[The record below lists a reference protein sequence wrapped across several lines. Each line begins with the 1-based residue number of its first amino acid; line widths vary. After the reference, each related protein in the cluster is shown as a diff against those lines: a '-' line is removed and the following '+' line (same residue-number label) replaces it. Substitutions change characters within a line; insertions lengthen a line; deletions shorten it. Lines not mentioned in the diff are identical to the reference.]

1 MKSIG
6 KIAQVLTKV
15 VEIFHWVGTA
25 LMAAATVCAGV
36 APSFLKYFVAFDAK
50 ECCGAELSVWGFEI
64 TAPVKDGRVDTLFF
78 ILFGIGATVMLAL
91 MALIFRDL
99 NLIIKRSEG
108 KTPFLPENV
117 RSFREVGLLSILVPM
132 VGTIMSVIARI
143 VLGAEAAEISA
154 NLGGLVIGI
163 VILTF
168 TEYFV
173 RGIELERDV
182 DGLV

>member
-1 MKSIG
+1 
-6 KIAQVLTKV
+6 
-15 VEIFHWVGTA
+15 
-25 LMAAATVCAGV
+25 
-36 APSFLKYFVAFDAK
+36 
-50 ECCGAELSVWGFEI
+50 
-64 TAPVKDGRVDTLFF
+64 
-78 ILFGIGATVMLAL
+78 
-91 MALIFRDL
+91 
-99 NLIIKRSEG
+99 
-108 KTPFLPENV
+108 
-117 RSFREVGLLSILVPM
+117 
-132 VGTIMSVIARI
+132 MSVIARI